1 MCILIYGELM
11 TMDKKIKI
19 WQVNWIEL
27 YRISFTNVVIFN
39 NKSFYLFNFN
49 CCNFSSTTYRSNHRR
64 CSLKKSVRRISQNSE
79 KNTCARVSFLI
90 KLQAEHLFWKNNSC
104 GFFWIY
110 FLQRLHVKFWNS
122 ISFNCFKI
130 ENYFTLCGTFCP

>member
-1 MCILIYGELM
+1 MQNCSRDVL
-11 TMDKKIKI
+11 
-19 WQVNWIEL
+19 QV
-27 YRISFTNVVIFN
+27 F
-39 NKSFYLFNFN
+39 K
-49 CCNFSSTTYRSNHRR
+49 FSQDYQYTEALVQR
-64 CSLKKSVRRISQNSE
+64 CSVKKVLLEISQNSE

-130 ENYFTLCGTFCP
+130 ENYFTLCGTFCPWKLIISSLNLPNCEFWFKKTEIT